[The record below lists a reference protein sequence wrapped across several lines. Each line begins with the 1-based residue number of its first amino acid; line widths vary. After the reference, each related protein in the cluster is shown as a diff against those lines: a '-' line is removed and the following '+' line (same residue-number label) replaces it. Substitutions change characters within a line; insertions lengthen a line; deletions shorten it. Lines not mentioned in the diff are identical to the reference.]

1 MKGAP
6 LSLCCHNLGC
16 VRGGRILFARLDVD
30 IGAGEALRVVG
41 DNGCGKTTLLRMLT
55 GLGRPDAGQ
64 VLWHG
69 ADVRA
74 AHSPYRAELL
84 YLGHAPGIK
93 AELTAWENLVCL
105 DLLAGAAGEAAAR
118 AALVRVGLG
127 AQADVPAR
135 ALSQGQRRR
144 AALARLHLPRRR
156 AVWIL
161 DEPFV
166 GLDAGAAAALDAAMA
181 AHRAGGGIVVY
192 TTHQDA
198 GPADARALRL
208 GTGTA
213 C

>member
-1 MKGAP
+1 M
-6 LSLCCHNLGC
+6 SLCCHNLGC

-30 IGAGEALRVVG
+30 ISAGEALRVVG

-118 AALVRVGLG
+118 AAL
-127 AQADVPAR
+127 
-135 ALSQGQRRR
+135 
-144 AALARLHLPRRR
+144 ARLHLPRRR